1 MIQHADGNI
10 SLYAHL
16 YENSITVSAGDQV
29 GQGQVIGKMGSS
41 GRSTGTHLHFEIRV
55 NGIAQNPQNYVY

>member
-29 GQGQVIGKMGSS
+29 GQGQVIGKWE
-41 GRSTGTHLHFEIRV
+41 TVVVLLEHIYILK
-55 NGIAQNPQNYVY
+55 